1 MHFNLGTHGYAVL
14 RFVLSAQNMSHK
26 NPYQNR
32 IPVLIGF
39 YCLQSRPSLWNPILR
54 NLEAA
59 FALQITVRVPGLWPG
74 RAIVIYTGNRG
85 GGKPPPYEDKRNF
98 ALACRERS

>member
-1 MHFNLGTHGYAVL
+1 ML
-14 RFVLSAQNMSHK
+14 RFVRSAQNTSHK

-54 NLEAA
+54 NLEAV
-59 FALQITVRVPGLWPG
+59 FALQITMREPGLRPC
-74 RAIVIYTGNRG
+74 RAFVICTGNRG
-85 GGKPPPYEDKRNF
+85 GGKPPPYEGR
-98 ALACRERS
+98 AEIRIGP

>member
-1 MHFNLGTHGYAVL
+1 MYFNLGTPGCAVL
-14 RFVLSAQNMSHK
+14 RFVLSAQNTSHK

-39 YCLQSRPSLWNPILR
+39 YCSQSRPSLWNPILR

-59 FALQITVRVPGLWPG
+59 FALMITVREPGLRPC
-74 RAIVIYTGNRG
+74 RAIVICVGNQL
-85 GGKPPPYEDKRNF
+85 NF
-98 ALACRERS
+98 VQFRRERS